1 MTFYEQLQAATEK
14 ERADLL
20 TTPIIRAAVD
30 GEVGL
35 PAYIA
40 FLTEAYHHVK
50 HTVPL
55 LMACGARLPEH
66 YEWLRQALAGY
77 INEEMGHH
85 EWILDDIRAC
95 GGDADAVRAGQP
107 AIPTEIM
114 VAYAYDTIQRGNPA
128 GFFGMV
134 FVLEGTSVQLAHLA
148 AKGLREALGLPEQAF
163 TYLTSHGALDV
174 SHVQYFESLV
184 NRIDSQ
190 AERDAIVHC
199 AKVFYRLY
207 GDIFRQLGWEA

>member
-1 MTFYEQLQAATEK
+1 MTFYEELQAATER

-20 TTPIIRAAVD
+20 ATPIIRAALA
-30 GEVGL
+30 GEVAL
-35 PAYIA
+35 PAYVA

-107 AIPTEIM
+107 AIPTEVM

-148 AKGLREALGLPEQAF
+148 AKGLGEALGLPEQAF
-163 TYLTSHGALDV
+163 TYLTSHGSLDV

-184 NRIDSQ
+184 NRIDNQ
-190 AERDAIVHC
+190 ADRAAIVRC